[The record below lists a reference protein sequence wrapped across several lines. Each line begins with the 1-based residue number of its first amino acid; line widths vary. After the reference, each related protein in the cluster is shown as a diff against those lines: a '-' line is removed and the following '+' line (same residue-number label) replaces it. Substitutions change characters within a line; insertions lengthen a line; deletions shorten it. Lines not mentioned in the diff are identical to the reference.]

1 MFYSGKFSSGSD
13 ISLTNSIFR
22 SVALF
27 YGSWGI
33 RSNWLGDW
41 HERVGPI
48 SKVFAIIFPSIIVG
62 LSHANAV
69 LQNTGLFFVV
79 TNITSTF
86 IITET
91 KQ

>member
-1 MFYSGKFSSGSD
+1 MFCSGKLSSSESEQLVD
-13 ISLTNSIFR
+13 SADLNFR

-41 HERVGPI
+41 YERVAPI
-48 SKVFAIIFPSIIVG
+48 SKVFAVLFPTIIVG

-69 LQNTGLFFVV
+69 LQSASLF
-79 TNITSTF
+79 F
-86 IITET
+86 IITNFTSKDIPE
-91 KQ
+91 